1 MSIYDVFILLGGVG
15 LFLYGMTIMSSG
27 LKNACGDNLK
37 VILAKATKS
46 KITSILAGIAVTI
59 FVQSSSATDVMVIGF
74 VSSALMTL
82 GQAIGVIMGAN
93 IGTTV
98 TAQIT
103 AFNIGAYAPMI
114 LFLGAVMNLFL
125 KKRTLRE
132 IGSVILGFGMLFQ
145 GITLM
150 KSAIAPLAETA
161 AFRALLVS
169 LENPILTVLFGV
181 AFTALLQ
188 SSSSATVIFQAFAM
202 QNIISYKTAVYLI
215 IGAAVGSVTP
225 NLLAGLTANR
235 DGKRCALLNLLF
247 NSFRAVL
254 ILILITVFP
263 QLLTFIQNLSPDNVA
278 RQIANTHTCFAIIAV
293 LVLAPISD
301 QIVKLTRKL
310 IPASEEETRKQEDQR
325 LVYLNNVSQL
335 PAAIAMDNAHREICR
350 MAHFA
355 IDNLQ
360 NSLDCF
366 FDHDARKAAK
376 VLQGEETVDYLT
388 GAIVGKLVELRSL
401 ELSPKKL
408 NKLYRMIQV
417 VDDLERISDHAENIV
432 GYEALMRNGKASLHD
447 EAIEDLKTLANVT
460 MQSMNVSLIVF
471 EQELMD
477 RFDDAVAMENLVD
490 QTKDQIE
497 TAHIDRMTKK
507 ACDPQGGILFTN
519 LCIDLERCSDHAINI
534 AEAIRDTT
542 DEALKAIDL

>member
-1 MSIYDVFILLGGVG
+1 MSIYDIFILLGGVG

-37 VILAKATKS
+37 VILGKATKN
-46 KITSILAGIAVTI
+46 KVTSILAGIAVTI

-74 VSSALMTL
+74 VTSGLMTL
-82 GQAIGVIMGAN
+82 SQAIGVIMGAN

-125 KKRTLRE
+125 KNRTLKE
-132 IGSVILGFGMLFQ
+132 VGSVILGFGMLFQ

-161 AFRALLVS
+161 AFRALLTS
-169 LENPILTVLFGV
+169 LENPILTVLFGI

-188 SSSSATVIFQAFAM
+188 SSSSATVIFQAFAV
-202 QNIISYKTAVYLI
+202 QNIISYQTAVYLV
-215 IGAAVGSVTP
+215 IGAAVGSVMP

-235 DGKRCALLNLLF
+235 NGKRCAVLNLLF
-247 NSFRAVL
+247 NSLRAIL
-254 ILILITVFP
+254 ILVLITVFP
-263 QLLTFIQNLSPDNVA
+263 QNLTFIQNLSPVNVA
-278 RQIANTHTCFAIIAV
+278 RQIANTNTCFAILAV
-293 LVLAPISD
+293 LVLAPVSEF
-301 QIVKLTRKL
+301 IVKLAGKL
-310 IPASEEETRKQEDQR
+310 IPPSEEETRRGEDQR
-325 LVYLNNVSQL
+325 LVYLNNTSQI
-335 PAAIAMDNAHREICR
+335 PAVIAMDQAHREICR

-360 NSLDCF
+360 YSIDCF
-366 FDHDARKAAK
+366 FEHDARKGQMA
-376 VLQGEETVDYLT
+376 LQGEETVDYLT
-388 GAIVGKLVELRSL
+388 GAILGKLVELRSL
-401 ELSPKKL
+401 DLSPKHL
-408 NKLYRMIQV
+408 NKLYRYIQV

-432 GYEALMRNGKASLHD
+432 EYEEQMRTGKASMHQ
-447 EAIEDLKTLANVT
+447 EALDDLQMLANIT

-477 RFDDAVAMENLVD
+477 RFADAEAMEDLVD
-490 QTKDQIE
+490 ETKEQIE
-497 TAHIDRMTKK
+497 ASHIERMAKK
-507 ACDPQGGILFTN
+507 ACDPKGGILFTDF
-519 LCIDLERCSDHAINI
+519 CIDMERCSDHAINL
-534 AEAIRDTT
+534 AEVVRDLT
-542 DEALKAIDL
+542 EQNA

>member
-1 MSIYDVFILLGGVG
+1 MSIYDIFILLGGVG

-37 VILAKATKS
+37 VILGKATKN
-46 KITSILAGIAVTI
+46 KVTSILAGIAVTI

-74 VSSALMTL
+74 VTSGLMTL
-82 GQAIGVIMGAN
+82 SQAIGVIMGAN

-125 KKRTLRE
+125 KNRTLKE
-132 IGSVILGFGMLFQ
+132 VGSVILGFGMLFQ

-161 AFRALLVS
+161 AFRALLTS
-169 LENPILTVLFGV
+169 LENPILTVLFGI

-188 SSSSATVIFQAFAM
+188 SSSSATVIFQAFAV
-202 QNIISYKTAVYLI
+202 QNIISYQTAVYLV
-215 IGAAVGSVTP
+215 IGAAVGSVMP

-235 DGKRCALLNLLF
+235 NGKRCAVLNLLC
-247 NSFRAVL
+247 NSLRAIL
-254 ILILITVFP
+254 ILVLITVFP
-263 QLLTFIQNLSPDNVA
+263 QILTFIQNLSPGNVA
-278 RQIANTHTCFAIIAV
+278 RQIANTHTCFAILAV
-293 LVLAPISD
+293 LVLAPVSEF
-301 QIVKLTRKL
+301 IVKLAGKL
-310 IPASEEETRKQEDQR
+310 IPPSEEETRRGEDQR
-325 LVYLNNVSQL
+325 LVYLNNTSQI
-335 PAAIAMDNAHREICR
+335 PAVIAMDQAHREICR

-360 NSLDCF
+360 YSIDCF
-366 FDHDARKAAK
+366 FEHDAKKGQMA
-376 VLQGEETVDYLT
+376 LQGEETVDYLT
-388 GAIVGKLVELRSL
+388 GAILGKLVELRSL
-401 ELSPKKL
+401 DLSPKHL
-408 NKLYRMIQV
+408 NKLYRYIQV

-432 GYEALMRNGKASLHD
+432 EYEEQMRTGKASMHQ
-447 EAIEDLKTLANVT
+447 EAIDDLHLLANIT

-477 RFDDAVAMENLVD
+477 RFADAEAMEDLVD
-490 QTKDQIE
+490 QTKEQIE
-497 TAHIDRMTKK
+497 ASHIERMAKK
-507 ACDPQGGILFTN
+507 ACDPKGGILFTDF
-519 LCIDLERCSDHAINI
+519 CIDMERCSDHAINL
-534 AEAIRDTT
+534 AEVVRDLT
-542 DEALKAIDL
+542 EQNA

>member
-1 MSIYDVFILLGGVG
+1 MSIYDIFILLGGVG

-37 VILAKATKS
+37 VILGKATKN
-46 KITSILAGIAVTI
+46 KVTSILAGIAVTI

-74 VSSALMTL
+74 VTSGLMTL
-82 GQAIGVIMGAN
+82 SQAIGVIMGAN

-125 KKRTLRE
+125 KNRTLKE
-132 IGSVILGFGMLFQ
+132 VGSVILGFGMLFQ

-161 AFRALLVS
+161 AFRALLTS
-169 LENPILTVLFGV
+169 LENPILTVLFGI

-188 SSSSATVIFQAFAM
+188 SSSSATVIFQAFAV
-202 QNIISYKTAVYLI
+202 QNIISYQTAVYLV
-215 IGAAVGSVTP
+215 IGAAVGSVMP

-235 DGKRCALLNLLF
+235 NGKRCAVLNLLF
-247 NSFRAVL
+247 NSLRAIL
-254 ILILITVFP
+254 ILVLITVFP
-263 QLLTFIQNLSPDNVA
+263 QILTFIQNLSPGNVA
-278 RQIANTHTCFAIIAV
+278 RQIANTHTCFAILAV
-293 LVLAPISD
+293 LVLAPVSEF
-301 QIVKLTRKL
+301 IVKLAGKL
-310 IPASEEETRKQEDQR
+310 IPPSEEETRRGEDQR
-325 LVYLNNVSQL
+325 LVYLNNTSQI
-335 PAAIAMDNAHREICR
+335 PAVIAMDQAHREICR

-360 NSLDCF
+360 YSIDCF
-366 FDHDARKAAK
+366 FEHDAKKGQMA
-376 VLQGEETVDYLT
+376 LQGEETVDYLT
-388 GAIVGKLVELRSL
+388 GAILGKLVELRSL
-401 ELSPKKL
+401 DLSPKHL
-408 NKLYRMIQV
+408 NKLYRYIQV

-432 GYEALMRNGKASLHD
+432 EYEEQMRTGKASMHQ
-447 EAIEDLKTLANVT
+447 EAIDDLHLLANIT

-477 RFDDAVAMENLVD
+477 RFADAEAMEDLVD
-490 QTKDQIE
+490 QTKEQIE
-497 TAHIDRMTKK
+497 AAHIERMAKK
-507 ACDPQGGILFTN
+507 ACDPKGGILFTDF
-519 LCIDLERCSDHAINI
+519 CIDMERCSDHAINL
-534 AEAIRDTT
+534 AEVVRDLT
-542 DEALKAIDL
+542 EQNA

>member
-1 MSIYDVFILLGGVG
+1 MSVYDIFILLGGVG

-37 VILAKATKS
+37 VILGRATKN
-46 KITSILAGIAVTI
+46 KLTSILAGIAVTI

-82 GQAIGVIMGAN
+82 SQAIGVIMGAN

-125 KKRTLRE
+125 KNRTLRE
-132 IGSVILGFGMLFQ
+132 VGSVILGFGMLFQ

-169 LENPILTVLFGV
+169 LENPILTVLFGI

-188 SSSSATVIFQAFAM
+188 SSSSATVIFQAFAV
-202 QNIISYKTAVYLI
+202 QNIISYKTAVYLV
-215 IGAAVGSVTP
+215 IGAAVGSVMP
-225 NLLAGLTANR
+225 NLLAGLTASRN
-235 DGKRCALLNLLF
+235 GKRCSVLNLLF
-247 NSFRAVL
+247 NSIRAILV
-254 ILILITVFP
+254 LILITVFP
-263 QLLTFIQNLSPDNVA
+263 QILTFIQMA

-293 LVLAPISD
+293 LVLAPFSD
-301 QIVKLTRKL
+301 YIVKLAGKL
-310 IPASEEETRKQEDQR
+310 IPASEEETRKQQDQK

-335 PAAIAMDNAHREICR
+335 PAAIAMDQAHREVCR

-355 IDNLQ
+355 FDNLQ

-366 FDHDARKAAK
+366 FSHNTKLGEKA
-376 VLQGEETVDYLT
+376 LQGEETVDYLT
-388 GAIVGKLVELRSL
+388 GAILGKLVEMRSM
-401 ELSPKKL
+401 ELSPVYL
-408 NKLYRMIQV
+408 NRLYRLIQV
-417 VDDLERISDHAENIV
+417 VDDIERISDHAENVV
-432 GYEALMRNGKASLHD
+432 GYEELMRTGKASMHQ
-447 EAIEDLKTLANVT
+447 EALDDLRLLADVT
-460 MQSMNVSLIVF
+460 MKSLDVSLIVF
-471 EQELMD
+471 EQELLD
-477 RFDDAVAMENLVD
+477 RFADAQAMEDLVD
-490 QTKDQIE
+490 KTKEQIE
-497 TAHIDRMTKK
+497 TAHIERMTKK
-507 ACDPQGGILFTN
+507 ACDPQGGILFTD
-519 LCIDLERCSDHAINI
+519 LCIDLERCSDHAINM
-534 AEAIRDTT
+534 AEAIRDTYN
-542 DEALKAIDL
+542 LPM

>member
-1 MSIYDVFILLGGVG
+1 MSIYDIFILLGGVG

-37 VILAKATKS
+37 VILGKATKN
-46 KITSILAGIAVTI
+46 KFTSILAGIAVTI

-74 VSSALMTL
+74 VTSGLMTL
-82 GQAIGVIMGAN
+82 AQAIGVIMGAN

-114 LFLGAVMNLFL
+114 LFIGAVMNLFL
-125 KKRTLRE
+125 KNRTLKE
-132 IGSVILGFGMLFQ
+132 VGSVILGFGMLFQ

-161 AFRALLVS
+161 AFRALLTS
-169 LENPILTVLFGV
+169 LENPILTVLFGI

-235 DGKRCALLNLLF
+235 NGKRCALLNLLF
-247 NSFRAVL
+247 NSFRAIL

-263 QLLTFIQNLSPDNVA
+263 QILTLIQNLSPNNVA

-293 LVLAPISD
+293 LILAPLSNY
-301 QIVKLTRKL
+301 IVKLTSKL
-310 IPASEEETRKQEDQR
+310 IPASAEETRKHEDQR
-325 LVYLNNVSQL
+325 LVYLNNAGQV
-335 PAAIAMDNAHREICR
+335 PAAIAMDQAHREVSR
-350 MAHFA
+350 MGHFA

-366 FDHDARKAAK
+366 FEHDTKKGKLA
-376 VLQGEETVDYLT
+376 LQGEETVDYLT
-388 GAIVGKLVELRSL
+388 GAILGKLVELRSL
-401 ELSPKKL
+401 DLSPKHL
-408 NKLYRMIQV
+408 NKLYRLIQV

-432 GYEALMRNGKASLHD
+432 GCEELMRTGKASMHD
-447 EAIEDLKTLANVT
+447 EALEDLRTLADVT
-460 MQSMNVSLIVF
+460 MKSMNVSLIVF

-477 RFDDAVAMENLVD
+477 RFDDAVAMEDLVD
-490 QTKDQIE
+490 QTKAQIE
-497 TAHIDRMTKK
+497 AAHIERMAKK
-507 ACDPQGGILFTN
+507 ACDPQGGILFTD
-519 LCIDLERCSDHAINI
+519 LCIDMERCSDHAINL

-542 DEALKAIDL
+542 TAQVA